1 MHKLVHKFV
10 ISKMT
15 KIININGN
23 IVSLNFKMM
32 NKIKNINLIKN
43 TQYKF

>member
-1 MHKLVHKFV
+1 
-10 ISKMT
+10 
-15 KIININGN
+15 
-23 IVSLNFKMM
+23 MM